1 VLDPVDVLAVARF
14 LSTAGTPAPSDA
26 QLRRAVSTAYYA
38 LFHWVLWAA
47 ANRFMGPNNEKSAGY
62 SLIYRSFDHRYMR
75 TVCEAL
81 NVSMLRDNL
90 KRQLGRSA
98 VSQDMRIF
106 ASAFPV
112 LQDARHLADYDPQA
126 VFLPADVSS
135 LVSSANAP
143 MEAFDRTAADE
154 QADVLALMLVRARG

>member
-1 VLDPVDVLAVARF
+1 M
-14 LSTAGTPAPSDA
+14 
-26 QLRRAVSTAYYA
+26 STAYYA
-38 LFHWVLWAA
+38 LFHWALRAA

-81 NVSMLRDNL
+81 NVSTLKDNL

-98 VSQDMRIF
+98 VSQDIRTF
-106 ASAFPV
+106 ASAFPT

-126 VFLPADVSS
+126 VFSPADVSS
-135 LVSSANAP
+135 LISSADAA
-143 MEAFDRTAADE
+143 MEAFDRAAADE
-154 QADVLALMLVRARG
+154 QADVLALMLVRARS